1 MFPMWAPRPPIQS
14 CSDFEDLILYPTF
27 FRASTLVRGMGG
39 GSQRFA
45 GCPCVHRCCLI
56 MSVNRQRAPPR
67 SVFCGG
73 RHGCDGIKT
82 HQSSHTV
89 QRQGSAHMVQ
99 TKSQKEAQEV
109 SKEYWTRSNSKKKPH
124 QRVVE
129 EDLDSKASNNTGS
142 TTGAAPIRLRIRCGE
157 HCPWAE

>member
-56 MSVNRQRAPPR
+56 MSVHRQRAPPR

-82 HQSSHTV
+82 HQSSHTQYNAKARRTWSKPSPRKKHRKFQKNIGPEV
-89 QRQGSAHMVQ
+89 IPRRNHTKELWKKTLTARRLTIQGV
-99 TKSQKEAQEV
+99 
-109 SKEYWTRSNSKKKPH
+109 
-124 QRVVE
+124 
-129 EDLDSKASNNTGS
+129 
-142 TTGAAPIRLRIRCGE
+142 RLALR
-157 HCPWAE
+157 P